1 MRIIYFKKDEKHVL
15 GRAGENGATRITVD
29 VAAWAAEYP
38 SGTGAMLYKRPDGL
52 VYPLT
57 ATLDGGLLCAV
68 LTATDTAVSGVAR
81 VEAQWIEG
89 AVVVKSA
96 TYEGSI
102 ASSLGEAG
110 SVPAASP
117 SWVDDMAA
125 LGVTVEADAA
135 QVAADKATV
144 ATDKEAVAADKVA
157 ALAAKADAQAA
168 QAGAEGAYAAA
179 VIARDA
185 AQAAK
190 TDAQTAQAAA
200 TQSATEA
207 SGSATAAQ
215 QTAVQIV
222 TDEAARVTAEQGR
235 AGAEG
240 TRQSAEQ
247 TRVSAEQGRV
257 EAEAQRGTALATHEA
272 RTDNPHGVT
281 AAQAGAR
288 RLASQEALN
297 EITLTENTNAVV
309 FDADAAGRG
318 FALEGFTVTFRV
330 PPTTDDVKVLMC
342 DAYIAVD
349 GYRNVCYFAG
359 ATYIN
364 YNTIGWLRVVRQ
376 GGNWVASGNK
386 NSSGSPATLTTNGGA
401 SPGYPVAS
409 GITTISKVRLRFYD
423 GSALPAGTVF
433 RLYEEAL

>member
-38 SGTGAMLYKRPDGL
+38 SGTGALLYKRPDGL

-144 ATDKEAVAADKVA
+144 AADKEAAAASEASIDSMVDTIAKQTIAEQMLAVLQQEAAYLQTIAENGGTGGNLNGFSLNLENDAVVLSYTNPTDGTDTRSATFPTKTTGDLIVAE
-157 ALAAKADAQAA
+157 LAA
-168 QAGAEGAYAAA
+168 
-179 VIARDA
+179 IN
-185 AQAAK
+185 
-190 TDAQTAQAAA
+190 A
-200 TQSATEA
+200 T
-207 SGSATAAQ
+207 
-215 QTAVQIV
+215 
-222 TDEAARVTAEQGR
+222 
-235 AGAEG
+235 
-240 TRQSAEQ
+240 
-247 TRVSAEQGRV
+247 
-257 EAEAQRGTALATHEA
+257 L
-272 RTDNPHGVT
+272 RTMVP
-281 AAQAGAR
+281 
-288 RLASQEALN
+288 
-297 EITLTENTNAVV
+297 NTNA
-309 FDADAAGRG
+309 
-318 FALEGFTVTFRV
+318 
-330 PPTTDDVKVLMC
+330 
-342 DAYIAVD
+342 
-349 GYRNVCYFAG
+349 
-359 ATYIN
+359 
-364 YNTIGWLRVVRQ
+364 
-376 GGNWVASGNK
+376 
-386 NSSGSPATLTTNGGA
+386 
-401 SPGYPVAS
+401 
-409 GITTISKVRLRFYD
+409 
-423 GSALPAGTVF
+423 
-433 RLYEEAL
+433 